1 MITKEV
7 RMWIKKVEQRQ
18 YTYSDAI
25 YTLNSFAPYLT
36 KEELVFL
43 KNKIKEMGY

>member
-18 YTYSDAI
+18 YTYNDAI
-25 YTLNSFAPYLT
+25 YELKNFASYLT
-36 KEELVFL
+36 KEELIF
-43 KNKIKEMGY
+43 